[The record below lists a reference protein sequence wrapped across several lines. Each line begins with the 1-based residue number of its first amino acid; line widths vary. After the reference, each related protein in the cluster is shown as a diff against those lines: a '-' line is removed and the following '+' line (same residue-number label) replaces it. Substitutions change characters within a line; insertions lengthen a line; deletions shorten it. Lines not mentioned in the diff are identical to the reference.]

1 LKLVDALFE
10 RPSMT
15 LADAAKTLSITAA
28 SASATISKL
37 VQAGI
42 ISEVTGHKRNRRFIA
57 REILSVAHS

>member
-1 LKLVDALFE
+1 
-10 RPSMT
+10 MT